1 MTEQSEGAVA
11 YVHHFVL
18 YDICARG
25 FVRPYCLAYVME
37 NHTELLSVYEKL
49 CTMFSLVT
57 SLFHFGNA
65 LSFISDLILRL
76 EHLSHLKRVLNEK
89 SYVIFVDEIA
99 LTESQKKSITSKA
112 LDDAMHQLHQLIR
125 IFKSYVE
132 SEMFVDHRELF
143 QDRYLETL
151 KKLESNDLLHIT
163 DDLGDESVTQDIAEL
178 AMEET
183 EEAINDRPSHNV
195 PSDVISSILG
205 EFGFFLF
212 P

>member
-163 DDLGDESVTQDIAEL
+163 DDLGDEKCYSGHCRTC
-178 AMEET
+178 
-183 EEAINDRPSHNV
+183 NGGDRRSNK
-195 PSDVISSILG
+195 
-205 EFGFFLF
+205 
-212 P
+212 